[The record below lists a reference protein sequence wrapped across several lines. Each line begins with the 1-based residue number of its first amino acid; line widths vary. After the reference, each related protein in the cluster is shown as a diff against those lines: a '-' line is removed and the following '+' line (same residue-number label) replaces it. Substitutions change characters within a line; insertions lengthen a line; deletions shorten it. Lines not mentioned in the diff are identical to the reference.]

1 MAQTTAQS
9 RETTNRNGTGK
20 EDAVTKAKETVSGA
34 YESVRDAGSEAL
46 ERAQAAGETAIG
58 NGTDMVRGAQSELD
72 TVVRRNPTV
81 ALVGALGLG
90 VLLGLAM
97 RSRH

>member
-1 MAQTTAQS
+1 M
-9 RETTNRNGTGK
+9 
-20 EDAVTKAKETVSGA
+20 TKAKETVSGA

-46 ERAQAAGETAIG
+46 ERAQSAGETALG
-58 NGTDMVRGAQSELD
+58 SGTDMVRGAQSELD

-81 ALVGALGLG
+81 AVIGALGLG